1 MRLLKNNA
9 LCLISAAAILS
20 GCAATPQIPKTITV
34 TKDIYVPWSWPA
46 ALQTC
51 APDPAPLPVPHIAA
65 SDPHA
70 ASKIARNILQLRAHD
85 AQTVGV
91 ADDCR
96 DTLAAAVAANKG
108 AQ

>member
-1 MRLLKNNA
+1 MINKTA
-9 LCLISAAAILS
+9 FALISGALILT
-20 GCAATPQIPKTITV
+20 GCATAPQIPHTITV

-46 ALQTC
+46 GLQSC
-51 APDPAPLPVPHIAA
+51 APDPVPLPVPHIAA

-70 ASKIARNILQLRAHD
+70 ASKIARNILELRAHD
-85 AQTVGV
+85 AAALGA

>member
-1 MRLLKNNA
+1 MKTVISLTCCA
-9 LCLISAAAILS
+9 LMLT
-20 GCAATPQIPKTITV
+20 GCATAPQIPKTITV

-70 ASKIARNILQLRAHD
+70 ASKIARNIVELRAHD
-85 AQTVGV
+85 AAAAGA